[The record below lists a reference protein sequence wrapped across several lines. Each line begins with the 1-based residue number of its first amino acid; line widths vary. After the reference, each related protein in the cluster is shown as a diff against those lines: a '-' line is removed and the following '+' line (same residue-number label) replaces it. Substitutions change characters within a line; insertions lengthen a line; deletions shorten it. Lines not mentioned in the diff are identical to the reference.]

1 MDRESALT
9 RRILLTDI
17 SVMDI
22 SVPVIRPPEVTLLKH
37 AALPPEFQPLLPLT
51 PAVFY
56 TLFSLADGEK
66 HGYAIMQ
73 GTKSLSSGKFQMGPG
88 TLYATL
94 QRLLD
99 LSLIEEVDGPPAS
112 TDRES
117 RRRYYRLKG
126 NGKLL
131 LEAELARMDT
141 AVRLA
146 QRKKLATRTA
156 E

>member
-1 MDRESALT
+1 MKQPLPDE
-9 RRILLTDI
+9 LLG
-17 SVMDI
+17 
-22 SVPVIRPPEVTLLKH
+22 
-37 AALPPEFQPLLPLT
+37 LLPLT

-56 TLFSLADGEK
+56 ALFSLASGEK

-73 GTKSLSSGKFQMGPG
+73 QTTKLSNEQFRMGPG
-88 TLYATL
+88 TLYTTL

-99 LSLIEEVDGPPAS
+99 LGLIEEVQGSAS
-112 TDRES
+112 VEQDS
-117 RRRYYRLKG
+117 RRRYYRLMG

-131 LEAELARMDT
+131 LEAELRRMES

-146 QRKKLATRTA
+146 RRHKLVPGTA